1 MPEKGTRRSPQQ
13 SELVSHINHAIPA
26 IGHTPMYLMHKWW
39 ARKPHNVV
47 SEYIEHYSSP
57 SDIVLDPF
65 CGSGVTP
72 LEAIK
77 LGRKAIGID
86 LDPVA
91 TFISR
96 MTGIPC
102 KTDLIKREFDEIRE
116 SISKTIL
123 SYYETNCPKCNAK
136 ANTVCAIWK
145 EGETNPAEIRFF
157 CESCNKVRS
166 KKPDDQDLRR
176 LSKIGKMPIPF
187 WHPEVTLTY
196 KAGKGFMKKEKSN
209 TLDDLFTKRNLTCLS
224 ILFNEINKISNEVL
238 RDLFLFRFTSMVHLA
253 SKMTPVRPTRPLSS
267 FWAIQSY
274 WIPPINMESN
284 VWDLFESA
292 ITGRQG
298 LVAGKEDSNK
308 QIATFKEASN
318 FEDLQK
324 SSNILLLTQSALEMT
339 NIPADSVDYVF
350 TDPPYGG
357 AVQYFEL
364 STLWCSW
371 LAKSGNYNL
380 DYHKEITINDNQD
393 KDFDYYHKMLRSA
406 FQEIYRVLKP
416 TKYMTVTFH
425 NTDIQIYNSILN
437 AAIIS
442 GFDLEKVVYQP
453 PARPSAKQRLQP
465 FGSAVGDY
473 YIRFKKP
480 EVARQSLAS
489 DASID
494 TERFERIIVECVK
507 KIIAERGEPTPYGFI
522 INSYSMIYDELKKNG
537 YLFTASTGIDQILK
551 KHLNDEFTTV
561 PIKDPSGRNVGR
573 GWWFKDP
580 STVPFLERVPLLE
593 RVEKAVI
600 NVLNKNVFVTFDDIV
615 QEIFLRFPNALTP
628 ETSSIES
635 VLKEYAE
642 KVKGGMW
649 RLKPSVKMRESEHD
663 KIIEDLCILGEK
675 AGFKVYGDTPSRRF
689 KLSFPMPADK
699 LARVAEI
706 DCLWYKGDKIHYEYE
721 VENSTGISEAMIR
734 GTNIPYTVTRLIV
747 IPEERE
753 NLLVRKV
760 KEPALAERIEKD
772 GWKFVRYE
780 DFYSFFAKSKR
791 LKSIKANDVLDLNK
805 PPKTTRSS
813 SLDEYVKPPEEN
825 EEEP

>member
-1 MPEKGTRRSPQQ
+1 
-13 SELVSHINHAIPA
+13 
-26 IGHTPMYLMHKWW
+26 MHKWW

-47 SEYIEHYSSP
+47 SEYIEHYSNP
-57 SDIVLDPF
+57 NDIVLDPF

-77 LGRKAIGID
+77 LGRKAIGTD
-86 LDPVA
+86 LDPIA
-91 TFISR
+91 IFITR
-96 MTGIPC
+96 MTGIPF
-102 KTDLIKREFDEIRE
+102 KTDRIKQEFNELRD
-116 SISKTIL
+116 SISKPIL
-123 SYYETNCPKCNAK
+123 SFYETTCPKCHAK
-136 ANTVCAIWK
+136 ANTICAIWS
-145 EGETNPAEIRFF
+145 EGKTTPTEIRLF
-157 CESCNKVRS
+157 CEPCNKVRN
-166 KKPDDQDLRR
+166 KKPDEEDLGR
-176 LSKIGKMPIPF
+176 LSKIEKTPIPY
-187 WHPEVTLTY
+187 WHPGIALTY
-196 KAGKGFMKKEKSN
+196 KGGKEFIKKEKSN
-209 TLDDLFTKRNLTCLS
+209 TLDDLFTRRNLICLS
-224 ILFNEINKISNEVL
+224 ILFNGINKISNHTL

-253 SKMTPVRPTRPLSS
+253 SKMTPVRPSRPLSS

-274 WIPPINMESN
+274 WIPPVNMESN
-284 VWDLFESA
+284 VWALFESA

-298 LVAGKEDSNK
+298 LIAGKEDSDK
-308 QIATFKEASN
+308 QITAFNEAN
-318 FEDLQK
+318 DFNDLHK
-324 SSNILLLTQSALEMT
+324 NSNILLLTQSALEMT
-339 NIPADSVDYVF
+339 NIPSDSVDYVF

-371 LAKSGNYNL
+371 LAKNGNYNL
-380 DYHKEITINDNQD
+380 DYQSEITMNDNQD
-393 KDFDYYHKMLRSA
+393 KDFEYYHKMLRSA
-406 FQEIYRVLKP
+406 FQEIYRILKP

-425 NTDIQIYNSILN
+425 NTDIKIYNSILN

-480 EVARQSLAS
+480 EVARQSLTT

-494 TERFERIIVECVK
+494 AERFERIIVECVK

-522 INSYSMIYDELKKNG
+522 INSYSMIYEELKKNG

-551 KHLNDEFTTV
+551 KHLNEEFTTV
-561 PIKDPSGRNVGR
+561 PIKDSTGKNVGR

-580 STVPFLERVPLLE
+580 STVPFLERVPLSE
-593 RVEKAVI
+593 RIEKAVI
-600 NVLNKNVFVTFDDIV
+600 NVLNKSVVVTFDDIV
-615 QEIFLRFPNALTP
+615 QEIFVRFPNALTP

-675 AGFKVYGDTPSRRF
+675 AGYKVYGDTPSRRF
-689 KLSFPMPADK
+689 KLTFPIPADK
-699 LARVAEI
+699 LTRVSEI
-706 DCLWYKGDKIHYEYE
+706 DCIWYKGDKIYYEFE

-734 GTNIPYTVTRLIV
+734 GTNITYPVTRLII

-772 GWKFVRYE
+772 GWKFIRYD
-780 DFYSFFAKSKR
+780 DFYTFFDKSKR
-791 LKSIKANDVLDLNK
+791 LKSVNASDVLDLNK

-813 SLDEYVKPPEEN
+813 SLDEYVKPRENDEES
-825 EEEP
+825 